1 MSKIWD
7 AMKQAEQ
14 ERELPLLIEEG
25 ADRPLTT
32 RQQTAI
38 AALLETSSLA
48 EACRESGVSERTMR
62 RWLKQPYFVAAY
74 HRASR
79 MGYANA
85 IAHLRSATGA
95 AVGVLRE
102 ALRSDIAAVRVQ
114 AAMALLDLANKAEVA
129 DAMGGAR
136 RRRGSL

>member
-14 ERELPLLIEEG
+14 ERELPLLIEE
-25 ADRPLTT
+25 DSDQPLTT

-48 EACRESGVSERTMR
+48 AACRESGVNERTMR
-62 RWLKQPYFVAAY
+62 RWLKQPHFAAAY

-79 MGYANA
+79 IRYGDA
-85 IAHLRSATGA
+85 IAHLRSASGE

-102 ALRSDIAAVRVQ
+102 ALRSDVAAVRVQ
-114 AAMALLDLANKAEVA
+114 AAVALLDLANKAELA
-129 DAMGGAR
+129 EAMGGVR
-136 RRRGSL
+136 RRRGSV

>member
-14 ERELPLLIEEG
+14 ERELPFLLEEG
-25 ADRPLTT
+25 AEQPLTT
-32 RQQTAI
+32 RQQTAM
-38 AALLETSSLA
+38 AALLETPSLA

-79 MGYANA
+79 IGYTNA
-85 IAHLRSATGA
+85 IANLRSASGE

-114 AAMALLDLANKAEVA
+114 AAIALLDLANKAEVA
-129 DAMGGAR
+129 DAMGGVR